1 MKNFKWKWQDT
12 LIVILWLLSLGYAL
26 INYGKLPDQL
36 PVQFSI
42 TGEVN
47 RYGSKGSA
55 IALLAFMV
63 WHFPLECS
71 SYGISI
77 LRKRI
82 TGNSKVLLNDP
93 PYYRGARR
101 YYTCPNRSQ

>member
-12 LIVILWLLSLGYAL
+12 LIVILGLLSLGYAL

-36 PVQFSI
+36 PLQFGI

-55 IALLAFMV
+55 IALLAFMGLA
-63 WHFPLECS
+63 FPI
-71 SYGISI
+71 GMQFIRNI
-77 LRKRI
+77 DPKKRI
-82 TGNSKVLLNDP
+82 TRNSKVLIK
-93 PYYRGARR
+93 
-101 YYTCPNRSQ
+101 